1 MRHSKGHVLSLPKEE
16 AIKYLYEEIEELERK
31 LRELEDRISDVKQ

>member
-1 MRHSKGHVLSLPKEE
+1 MRHSKSNVLSMPKEE

-31 LRELEDRISDVKQ
+31 LRDLESRIEDVEQ